1 MSFYNSL
8 DILQFLDY
16 YFHMVKYF
24 LCLTL
29 FSLPSLF
36 RLCKE
41 TKNVSLSLPPPIFS
55 ISSNISNRLFYFSH
69 ISFDF
74 TNKFFSQSKNFVRFL
89 DMPVEFFISLYVL
102 MTYEKHRKLNLRKT
116 SKKLKFLEVPFYI
129 N

>member
-8 DILQFLDY
+8 DILQFLEY

-29 FSLPSLF
+29 VSLPSLF

-41 TKNVSLSLPPPIFS
+41 TKNVSLRLPPPILS
-55 ISSNISNRLFYFSH
+55 ISSNISNCLFCFSH

-74 TNKFFSQSKNFVRFL
+74 TNNFFSQSKNFVRFL